1 MPGTILYVPAQNLRN
16 PVQAQNLASEGF
28 AWHQIRQE
36 EVSTHKFVTEPCV
49 ILLEMEV
56 YDLDF
61 IRAWPAI
68 RSRISSF
75 HIPIVALVGS
85 ARSPYAH
92 DAIRQETEALDSGI
106 DVYLQKPVSIRKL
119 ATRIRVLLR
128 RTRYFS

>member
-1 MPGTILYVPAQNLRN
+1 MPGTILYVPDQNLRN

-28 AWHQIRQE
+28 TCHQIRQE
-36 EVSTHKFVTEPCV
+36 EVIAHSLFAEPCV
-49 ILLEMEV
+49 ILLEMEG

-68 RSRISSF
+68 RSTISSF

-85 ARSPYAH
+85 AKSPYAH
-92 DAIRQETEALDSGI
+92 DTIRQETEALDSGI
-106 DVYLQKPVSIRKL
+106 DVYLQKPVSTRKL

-128 RTRYFS
+128 RTRHFS